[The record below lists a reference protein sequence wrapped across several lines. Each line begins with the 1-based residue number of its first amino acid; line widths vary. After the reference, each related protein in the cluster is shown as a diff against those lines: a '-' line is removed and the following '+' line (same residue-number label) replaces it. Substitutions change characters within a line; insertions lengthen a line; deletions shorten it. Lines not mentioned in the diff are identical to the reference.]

1 VDSGELNFAFQRD
14 ENVFTLSKNISQN
27 TDYQIVT
34 SNNRVEDYEKLNY
47 QLSGKDSISI
57 PFIQVT
63 HPDSLKLAKNFVLEG
78 GVDDYAVLFK
88 REQGYGSIAGSLL
101 RRRVLSYSGFV
112 DAFIT

>member
-47 QLSGKDSISI
+47 VGGKDQY
-57 PFIQVT
+57 P
-63 HPDSLKLAKNFVLEG
+63 
-78 GVDDYAVLFK
+78 
-88 REQGYGSIAGSLL
+88 
-101 RRRVLSYSGFV
+101 LSR
-112 DAFIT
+112 